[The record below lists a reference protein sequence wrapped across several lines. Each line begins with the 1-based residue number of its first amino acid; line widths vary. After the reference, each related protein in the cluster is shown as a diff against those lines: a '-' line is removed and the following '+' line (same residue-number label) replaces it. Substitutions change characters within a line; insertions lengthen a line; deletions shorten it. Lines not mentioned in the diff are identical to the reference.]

1 MILEIFVAVQIF
13 AFIIIAT
20 HHLNKK
26 KKENDIKRKAEIRR
40 LNYMA
45 DADSASSMEEGFDID
60 FDRQQKVWSR
70 HISKILA

>member
-1 MILEIFVAVQIF
+1 
-13 AFIIIAT
+13 
-20 HHLNKK
+20 
-26 KKENDIKRKAEIRR
+26 
-40 LNYMA
+40 MA